1 MASDRRNRLLLA
13 GLVLILATVLF
24 RAWMSAPP
32 IEPTSG
38 SRPTAA
44 RRPAPPDAAT
54 EAPDV
59 RLEALNEEGPRPTD
73 AKRNLFRFGSVARA
87 TAPERAVPNRTFE
100 TPSPPPM
107 PAGATTPPI
116 TLKFIGIVEAPEKSK
131 RWAVLS
137 DNRGVYQGREG
148 DTIEGRYRILKI
160 GTESIELAYLD
171 GNGRQT
177 IRLSGS

>member
-1 MASDRRNRLLLA
+1 MASDRRNRLVLA
-13 GLVLILATVLF
+13 GLALILAVVLA
-24 RAWMSAPP
+24 RAWMAAPSS
-32 IEPTSG
+32 EPAAG
-38 SRPTAA
+38 SRPAAA
-44 RRPAPPDAAT
+44 RREAAPGTAA

-59 RLEALNEEGPRPTD
+59 RLEALEAEKPHPTD
-73 AKRNLFRFGSVARA
+73 AKRNLFRFGAIARA
-87 TAPERAVPNRTFE
+87 SVPDQVAPNRSFE
-100 TPSPPPM
+100 MPPPPPM
-107 PAGATTPPI
+107 PTAPSTPPI
-116 TLKFIGIVEAPEKSK
+116 TLKFIGIVEAPEKSQ